1 MTMHMYSLIMHI
13 AIYKALGNEMS
24 IIEHMP
30 RVRHFRP
37 SGLVSQPSWE
47 GFISFS
53 FQEPREVPAC
63 GHTANQWP
71 SQDLTLTL
79 RFPEPMVSKYPVVFP
94 LVISSY
100 NTVAQ

>member
-1 MTMHMYSLIMHI
+1 MHI

-71 SQDLTLTL
+71 SQDFNTDPPIS
-79 RFPEPMVSKYPVVFP
+79 RAHGFKIPCSVSTCY
-94 LVISSY
+94 
-100 NTVAQ
+100 